1 MKWINHI
8 LWYEIC
14 ACKCRLNAR
23 VCKDKQC
30 RNSDKSKFE
39 YNKLDNKAWCDHAFI
54 WNPSICEWECYK
66 SCEVEGYLDYA
77 HCKCRKRLIDIDGNK
92 MVYNVTLS
100 GYEGICKSFKL
111 YMVLIIITLIIIF
124 EYDR

>member
-1 MKWINHI
+1 MKCINHI

-66 SCEVEGYLDYA
+66 SCEVDGYLDYA

-100 GYEGICKSFKL
+100 GYERICKSFKL
-111 YMVLIIITLIIIF
+111 YMVLIIITLIIIL